1 MCLWSSSPWTI
12 CRSIRQLGSK
22 LASPDSTLTT
32 MSWNRSLQHLS
43 TCGAEQQT
51 FRRNSLTVLRVSWCD
66 GLTRSDQIK
75 SLCSTNLLMLRR
87 YYSTPV
93 RSLLNPNLLAMCGR
107 PTEAVDLVELSWWN
121 RESGET
127 VSVKLWINGSVSV
140 LWTLMYVICNF
151 IVLIL
156 SYDTDRRM
164 DTVRVRQ
171 TDARWSR
178 NVGILSFE
186 SIFSYPFFF
195 SVTFTNII
203 PYVL

>member
-1 MCLWSSSPWTI
+1 MSWFFFALNGL
-12 CRSIRQLGSK
+12 SIRLLDNI
-22 LASPDSTLTT
+22 LASPDSTFTT

-43 TCGAEQQT
+43 TCDAE
-51 FRRNSLTVLRVSWCD
+51 
-66 GLTRSDQIK
+66 RSDYDQIR
-75 SLCSTNLLMLRR
+75 STRCAVPICWYSDGTAQLL
-87 YYSTPV
+87 TD
-93 RSLLNPNLLAMCGR
+93 RSWTQIYWQCVNQLKLWIRWNGLGE
-107 PTEAVDLVELSWWN
+107 TVDLVKLCE
-121 RESGET
+121 

-140 LWTLMYVICNF
+140 LWPLMYVICNF

-156 SYDTDRRM
+156 NYDTDRRM